1 MQEQMKNLT
10 QFLQGALTPY
20 HAQESARELL
30 LNNGFTRLY
39 ETDDWNLC
47 EGGKYFVEREG
58 ALLAFTVG
66 APDNFSY
73 KIAASHLD
81 SPALKLKE
89 NAEIKAGGCVTLNVE
104 TYGGGIWYSF
114 FDRPLKIAGRVV
126 KSENGR
132 VYSETV
138 TSPYFVTIPSVAIHQ
153 NRNANEGFSVNPQ
166 TDLLPIVGLD
176 DTEYEN
182 FLTEI
187 TSDGRV
193 LAYDLFVV
201 SATEPY
207 FFGKNEEFLASPRVD
222 NLTSVYASLEG
233 LCAHANSDGVAI
245 VALFNNEE
253 IGSGT
258 TSGAGGD
265 FLEIT
270 MKRIAYALRFDESE
284 YFKALSSSFL
294 LSVDNAHALHPNHP
308 EKSDPTN
315 KVKAGGGVVIKS
327 HANGAYITD
336 ATSCAIVKTIFEK
349 AGVPSQTFFN
359 RSDARSGSTLGKI
372 ALQRTHMKGADIGL
386 AQYAMHS
393 ACESFAVSDYLEMV
407 NAITAFFSSDLRAE
421 EDGFIIR

>member
-1 MQEQMKNLT
+1 MTEQIKNLT
-10 QFLQGALTPY
+10 QFLKDSLTPY
-20 HAQESARELL
+20 HAQELARSLL
-30 LNNGFTRLY
+30 LQNGFAPLS
-39 ETDDWNLC
+39 ESDDWELF

-58 ALLAFTVG
+58 TLLAFTVG

-73 KIAASHLD
+73 KIVASHID

-89 NAEIKAGGCVTLNVE
+89 NAEIKSGGCVVLNTE
-104 TYGGGIWYSF
+104 TYGGGLWYSF

-126 KSENGR
+126 KNEDGR
-132 VYSETV
+132 VYCETV
-138 TSPYFVTIPSVAIHQ
+138 CSDYLVTIPSLAIHQ
-153 NRNANEGFSVNPQ
+153 NRNANDGFTVNPQ
-166 TDLLPIVGLD
+166 TELLPLIGLD
-176 DTEYEN
+176 EPANES
-182 FLTEI
+182 FL
-187 TSDGRV
+187 DGFSNGERV

-207 FFGKNEEFLASPRVD
+207 IFGKNGEFLASPRVD
-222 NLTSVYASLEG
+222 NLTSAYASLEG
-233 LCAHANSDGVAI
+233 LFSHASSDGVCMA
-245 VALFNNEE
+245 ALFNSEE

-258 TSGAGGD
+258 TTGAGSD

-336 ATSCAIVKTIFEK
+336 GVSSAIVKTIFEK
-349 AGVPSQTFFN
+349 AGVPYQTFFN

-393 ACESFAVSDYLEMV
+393 ACESFALRDYAEMT

-421 EDGFIIR
+421 DDGFTIR